1 MGIENIVESERRIC
15 VVQHSS
21 IPLTSIDIG
30 NISFIN
36 VIENIDRVIEFM
48 RNITIGNNSN
58 IGLMIMIGFRREN
71 RRSIIANRYKR
82 IGTAA
87 WEINGCNNVFLLTF

>member
-15 VVQHSS
+15 VVEHSS

-36 VIENIDRVIEFM
+36 VIENIDGIVELM
-48 RNITIGNNSN
+48 RNMTIGDNSN
-58 IGLMIMIGFRREN
+58 IGLR
-71 RRSIIANRYKR
+71 
-82 IGTAA
+82 
-87 WEINGCNNVFLLTF
+87 

>member
-15 VVQHSS
+15 VVQHSR

-36 VIENIDRVIEFM
+36 VIENIDRVIEFV
-48 RNITIGNNSN
+48 RNITIGDNSN
-58 IGLMIMIGFRREN
+58 IGLMIM
-71 RRSIIANRYKR
+71 R
-82 IGTAA
+82 IVWMSTV
-87 WEINGCNNVFLLTF
+87 ELRVLT

>member
-21 IPLTSIDIG
+21 ILLTSIDIG

-58 IGLMIMIGFRREN
+58 IGLMIM
-71 RRSIIANRYKR
+71 R
-82 IGTAA
+82 IVQWNTV
-87 WEINGCNNVFLLTF
+87 ELRVLT

>member
-1 MGIENIVESERRIC
+1 MYNIRV
-15 VVQHSS
+15 
-21 IPLTSIDIG
+21 IPLTAIDIG

-58 IGLMIMIGFRREN
+58 IGLMIM
-71 RRSIIANRYKR
+71 R
-82 IGTAA
+82 IVQWNTV
-87 WEINGCNNVFLLTF
+87 ELRVLT

>member
-15 VVQHSS
+15 VVQNSS
-21 IPLTSIDIG
+21 IPLTAIDIG

-58 IGLMIMIGFRREN
+58 IGLMIM
-71 RRSIIANRYKR
+71 R
-82 IGTAA
+82 IVQWNTV
-87 WEINGCNNVFLLTF
+87 ELRVLT

>member
-15 VVQHSS
+15 VVEHSS

-36 VIENIDRVIEFM
+36 VIENIDGIVEFM
-48 RNITIGNNSN
+48 RNMTIGDNSN
-58 IGLMIMIGFRREN
+58 IGLR
-71 RRSIIANRYKR
+71 
-82 IGTAA
+82 
-87 WEINGCNNVFLLTF
+87 

>member
-21 IPLTSIDIG
+21 IPLTSI
-30 NISFIN
+30 
-36 VIENIDRVIEFM
+36 EFM

-58 IGLMIMIGFRREN
+58 IGLMIM
-71 RRSIIANRYKR
+71 R
-82 IGTAA
+82 IVQWNTV
-87 WEINGCNNVFLLTF
+87 ELRVLT

>member
-21 IPLTSIDIG
+21 ILLTAIDIG

-48 RNITIGNNSN
+48 RNITIGNNTN
-58 IGLMIMIGFRREN
+58 IGLMIM
-71 RRSIIANRYKR
+71 R
-82 IGTAA
+82 IVQWNTV
-87 WEINGCNNVFLLTF
+87 ELRVLT

>member
-21 IPLTSIDIG
+21 ILLTAIDIG

-58 IGLMIMIGFRREN
+58 IGLMIM
-71 RRSIIANRYKR
+71 R
-82 IGTAA
+82 IVQWNTV
-87 WEINGCNNVFLLTF
+87 ELRVLT

>member
-58 IGLMIMIGFRREN
+58 IGGGIESFDIVCSGSNFIEISKFL
-71 RRSIIANRYKR
+71 S
-82 IGTAA
+82 TASA
-87 WEINGCNNVFLLTF
+87 TTKEVLGKVR

>member
-21 IPLTSIDIG
+21 ILLTAIDIG
-30 NISFIN
+30 SISFIN

-58 IGLMIMIGFRREN
+58 IGLMIM
-71 RRSIIANRYKR
+71 R
-82 IGTAA
+82 IVQWNTV
-87 WEINGCNNVFLLTF
+87 ELRVLT

>member
-58 IGLMIMIGFRREN
+58 IGLMIMIGFEGR
-71 RRSIIANRYKR
+71 
-82 IGTAA
+82 TDD
-87 WEINGCNNVFLLTF
+87 LLSLIVTEGLEQPPGK